1 MLKVP
6 AWAGIIYTLNYFLK
20 KAGNYYYDGKIA

>member
-6 AWAGIIYTLNYFLK
+6 AWAGIIYTQNYFLK
-20 KAGNYYYDGKIA
+20 KAGKINYDGKIA